1 MSVGTFEIFY
11 LRIKSENKMYFIFSN
26 KGDKQYDDFSEI
38 LYFKVI
44 KVFFSICKNAF
55 GLFRF

>member
-1 MSVGTFEIFY
+1 
-11 LRIKSENKMYFIFSN
+11 MYFIFFN

>member
-1 MSVGTFEIFY
+1 M
-11 LRIKSENKMYFIFSN
+11 KSENKMYFIFIN